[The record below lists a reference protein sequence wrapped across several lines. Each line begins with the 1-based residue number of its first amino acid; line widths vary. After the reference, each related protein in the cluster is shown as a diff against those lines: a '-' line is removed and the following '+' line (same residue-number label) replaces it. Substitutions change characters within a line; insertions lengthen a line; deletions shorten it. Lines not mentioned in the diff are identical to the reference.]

1 MSRNQNR
8 QDINQSYGHNAV
20 MSNNMIAD
28 FHIIDED
35 FAEEEED
42 DEAIDNPNNNN
53 LYEQE
58 QDDDNNNGLVDGVE
72 EDVPSSYGAYANG
85 SEVENRRN
93 NNNAVAVREFNNM
106 NQLALSFQ
114 GKLWTFDSVT
124 PEKVHAVMLLLG
136 GTEVPG
142 AIDATSSFGLTTAP
156 LSDQTQKGDFPQ
168 RASQG
173 QRALAL
179 NKYREKRKDR
189 CFDKKIRYAVRKE
202 VAQRMQRKKGQFAS
216 SKPTP
221 MESVFWSPSDAPVP
235 VEQLETICTHCGTS
249 SNSTPMM
256 RRGPQGPG
264 SLCNAC
270 GLKWANKGTL
280 TDLPRTVAATMKK
293 SVNQGT
299 EMDGANG
306 GKVDGDGDGDGGEMR
321 FTSQAPDSVPSRHGN
336 NET

>member
-1 MSRNQNR
+1 MPGNQNY
-8 QDINQSYGHNAV
+8 QDVNQSYGHNAV
-20 MSNNMIAD
+20 TNNSMISD
-28 FHIIDED
+28 YQIIDED
-35 FAEEEED
+35 FEEEEEEED
-42 DEAIDNPNNNN
+42 ETTDNPN

-58 QDDDNNNGLVDGVE
+58 EDDDNNGSTDGVE
-72 EDVPSSYGAYANG
+72 EDVPSSSGAYADG
-85 SEVENRRN
+85 SEVENRHN
-93 NNNAVAVREFNNM
+93 NNNVVAVPEFNM

-142 AIDATSSFGLTTAP
+142 AINATSSYVLTTAP
-156 LSDQTQKGDFPQ
+156 LSVQTQKGHFPPRASQPQ
-168 RASQG
+168 RAV
-173 QRALAL
+173 ALS
-179 NKYREKRKDR
+179 KYREKRKDR
-189 CFDKKIRYAVRKE
+189 CFDKKIRYSVRKE

-221 MESVFWSPSDAPVP
+221 IKSVFWSPSDAPVP
-235 VEQLETICTHCGTS
+235 LEQLETMCTHCGTS
-249 SNSTPMM
+249 SNTTPMM
-256 RRGPQGPG
+256 RRGPQGPR

-306 GKVDGDGDGDGGEMR
+306 GKVDSDGDGGEMG
-321 FTSQAPDSVPSRHGN
+321 FTSQALDIVPSPRGDN
-336 NET
+336 GT